1 MKLFKS
7 IMSWSLTVII
17 AVVIAMLIDIFLFQP
32 HKVVGDS
39 MYPTLKSG
47 ELGIMSKINHTFGI
61 APNYGDIVIIDSRVT
76 HKHTVLDDLMDSIQ
90 YNIISSLIFKNENHS
105 YWIKR
110 VIGKSGDVLEFK
122 NGKVYRN
129 GKALNEPYVKDP
141 MITGPDDVRVS
152 VPKDCV
158 FVMGDNRN
166 NSTDSRIIGSV
177 PLCNV
182 VGHLAIT
189 F

>member
-1 MKLFKS
+1 MKLFKE
-7 IMSWSLTVII
+7 IMSWSLTIII
-17 AVVIAMLIDIFLFQP
+17 AIVIAMLIDIFLFQP

-39 MYPTLKSG
+39 MYPTLRNG

-61 APNYGDIVIIDSRVT
+61 EPKYGDIVIIDSRVT
-76 HKHTVLDDLMDSIQ
+76 HKHTIADDLMDSLQ
-90 YNIISSLIFKNENHS
+90 YNIISHLLFKNENHN

-122 NGKVYRN
+122 DSKVFRN
-129 GKALNEPYVKDP
+129 GKALDEPYTNEP
-141 MITGPDDVRVS
+141 MITGPDDKKVV

-166 NSTDSRIIGSV
+166 NSTDSREIGSV
-177 PLCNV
+177 PFSNV
-182 VGHLAIT
+182 VGQLAIT